1 MQSGLAQ
8 AKVRI
13 LLSAANRLWR
23 MWFRCELPR
32 PVGEVVQ
39 DDGGAEMRGSRLICS
54 GRRALAVV
62 GAVLGLAVLNAG
74 VADADGPVELKS
86 RLGDVCLDAP
96 SGSWVSPVVI
106 NPCNG
111 TDFQRWNLNGQEIES
126 VAFPGECLIQ
136 PGEGWWAK
144 LNPCTNWISQHWT
157 IQPNGQVTN
166 DLGGCLAV
174 LGGPDPG
181 TWVSTRWC
189 NAGAPEQQWDS
200 VP

>member
-1 MQSGLAQ
+1 MP
-8 AKVRI
+8 
-13 LLSAANRLWR
+13 RL
-23 MWFRCELPR
+23 MC
-32 PVGEVVQ
+32 G
-39 DDGGAEMRGSRLICS
+39 
-54 GRRALAVV
+54 GRRAPAVV
-62 GAVLGLAVLNAG
+62 GAVLGLALLNAG
-74 VADADGPVELKS
+74 VAHADGPVQLKS

-111 TDFQRWNLNGQEIES
+111 TGFQRWNLNGQEIES
-126 VAFPGECLIQ
+126 VAFPGECLTQ

-157 IQPNGQVTN
+157 IQSNGQVTN